1 MTVTHI
7 ETSTGRLV
15 DLGAPDPET
24 ILIAEHADAPTPG
37 RPAWTAARRPVDG
50 GGRPGPTPDGG
61 HPEVR
66 KLRRARESGGSS

>member
-24 ILIAEHADAPTPG
+24 ILIAEHADAPTP
-37 RPAWTAARRPVDG
+37 
-50 GGRPGPTPDGG
+50 DGG